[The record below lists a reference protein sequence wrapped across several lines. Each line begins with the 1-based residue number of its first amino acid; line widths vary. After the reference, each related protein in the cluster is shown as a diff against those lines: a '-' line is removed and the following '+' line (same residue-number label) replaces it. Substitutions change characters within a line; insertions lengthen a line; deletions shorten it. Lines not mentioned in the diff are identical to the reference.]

1 MKKTSLRPA
10 ESGSD
15 RSADARIKAVCA
27 WLDAHPDA
35 PHTLGAL
42 AKRAHLSAFHFQ
54 RRFKALTGVSPKQYA
69 DGVRVGR
76 LKQALRAGEPVT
88 GAIYGAGFG
97 SASRA
102 YARADASLGMTPK
115 QYRSGGAGVPVSYAS
130 AETPLGL
137 LMIAATDRGLC
148 FVQFG
153 DSERALLE
161 HLTREY
167 PKAQLLARELAKDRA
182 FAAWMRSL
190 IGYLE
195 DGRPRAAPPVDM
207 QGTAFQL
214 KVWNY
219 LRRIPAGRVKS
230 YAEVARAI
238 GKPKAVRAVGSAC
251 ARNRVGLVI
260 PCHRVIRGDGGLGG
274 YRWGLERKRTLID
287 RERAARGMLKPGG

>member
-1 MKKTSLRPA
+1 MNKTRDSQA
-10 ESGSD
+10 SSAV
-15 RSADARIKAVCA
+15 SAADARIRAVCQ
-27 WLDAHPDA
+27 WLDAHPDV
-35 PHTLGAL
+35 PHTLAAL
-42 AKRAHLSAFHFQ
+42 AARAHLSPFHFQ

-76 LKQALRAGEPVT
+76 LKQGLRAGGSVT

-102 YARADASLGMTPK
+102 YARADAHLGMTPK
-115 QYRSGGAGVPVSYAS
+115 QYRAGGAGVAISYAY
-130 AETPLGL
+130 ADTPLGV

-153 DSERALLE
+153 DNARALVSRLA
-161 HLTREY
+161 REY
-167 PKAQLLARELAKDRA
+167 PGADLQPRDLAKDRA

-190 IGYLE
+190 IAYLE
-195 DGRPRAAPPVDM
+195 DGRPRAALPVDL

-219 LRRIPAGRVKS
+219 LRRIPAGQVKS

-251 ARNRVGLVI
+251 ARNRVGLVV

-287 RERAARGMLKPGG
+287 RERAARNA

>member
-1 MKKTSLRPA
+1 MNKTKDQQA
-10 ESGSD
+10 A
-15 RSADARIKAVCA
+15 SATDARIRAVCQ
-27 WLDAHPDA
+27 WLDVHPDA
-35 PHTLGAL
+35 PHTLAAL
-42 AKRAHLSAFHFQ
+42 ATRAHLSPFHFQ
-54 RRFKALTGVSPKQYA
+54 RRFKALTGLSPKQYA
-69 DGVRVGR
+69 DGVRIGR
-76 LKQALRAGEPVT
+76 LKQALRTDDTVT

-102 YARADASLGMTPK
+102 YARADASLGMTPR
-115 QYRSGGAGVPVSYAS
+115 QYRAGGAGVAISHA
-130 AETPLGL
+130 AADTPLGL

-153 DSERALLE
+153 DNAQALVARLR
-161 HLTREY
+161 REY
-167 PKAQLLARELAKDRA
+167 PHAQLQARDLARDRP

-195 DGRPRAAPPVDM
+195 DGRPRAVLPVDL

-219 LRRIPAGRVKS
+219 LRRIPAGQVKS

-287 RERAARGMLKPGG
+287 RERKARAS